1 MATIAGQ
8 RTEFSSGG
16 QAVTVWID
24 GQAVSVPAGSTALD
38 ALRVSGLE
46 VPTVCHDPR
55 LKPSGACRLCLVRVK
70 GQNRPATSCALPVSE
85 GMELE
90 VDTPELQAMRK
101 GELQMLAHG
110 YPRPYIEEFP
120 EKPFHRHLREHGL
133 DGFADGVS
141 DPNQTDATNPYFRF
155 DPSACI
161 ECYRCVRICDELQ
174 GSNVWQI
181 LDRGTGV
188 RVAPDAARFGDSTC
202 RSCGACVD
210 ACPTA
215 ALVDKTRIESG
226 PAQSWTRTT
235 CPYCGVGCELN
246 VGVREHRVMQV
257 LPVLDAPVN
266 KGHLCV
272 KGRYAIA
279 YVHAPDRIT
288 RPMIRRDGSFVEVA
302 WDEAVRFVAE
312 GFGKILA
319 EHGPGAAGVLGSAR
333 APNEDNYLAQKFA
346 RLVLGTHNVDCCAR
360 VCHAPTAAAMK
371 AVFGTGA
378 ATNSFDDIERART
391 ILVVGSNA
399 TECHP
404 IVGERI
410 LQARRRGATLIV
422 IDPRKTDLAREA
434 HVHLPLRPGLNVP
447 LLHSIAAALI
457 DEDLIDREFIAGRVL
472 EFEAFADF
480 VGAFAPEKVAA
491 QVGVDAVLIRRAA
504 RLYACGKPSMCFH
517 GLGMTEHLQGT
528 EGVMALCNLAL
539 LTGNLGIEGSGINP
553 LRGQNNVQGSAH
565 MGCEPNHLAGYVP
578 IENGR
583 EKAEGLWGEPI
594 PTVAGLTLMQMI
606 DAADAGSFKGLWAIG
621 YDVLDTN
628 ANAAATRRA
637 MARMDLVVVQ
647 DLFLNETA
655 KAFGHVFLPA
665 CSSFER
671 DGTFMNAERRVQRVR
686 AAIPS
691 VGEAKADWEIIQL
704 VAAAMGHPQGFQFES
719 AAEIW
724 DEVRKI
730 WAPGGG
736 MAYSRLEKGGLQWPC
751 PEESHPGTTIL
762 HQTAFPMGPKAT
774 LQRIEYTPT
783 SEQTDDAFPILL
795 HTGRSLYHFN
805 AGTMTM
811 RTKNA
816 EIRPTDRLDLHPS
829 EFDAGG
835 FIEGEIVKL
844 KSRHGE
850 AQLPVH
856 RCHDLQPGQAFAT
869 FHDPHVFLN
878 LATSPVRDRIVG
890 APEYKVCAIRVEKPA

>member
-1 MATIAGQ
+1 
-8 RTEFSSGG
+8 
-16 QAVTVWID
+16 VVID
-24 GQAVSVPAGSTALD
+24 GRAFDVPPGSTALD
-38 ALRVSGLE
+38 ALCAAGLE
-46 VPTVCHDPR
+46 VPTACHDPR

-70 GQNRPATSCALPVSE
+70 GQNRPATSCALPVFE

-90 VDTPELQAMRK
+90 VDTPELQEMRR
-101 GELQMLAHG
+101 GELKLLAHR
-110 YPRPYIEEFP
+110 YPKGLIESFP
-120 EKPFHRHLREHGL
+120 EKPFHRQLVKEGL
-133 DGFADGVS
+133 DSTVDGATNPS
-141 DPNQTDATNPYFRF
+141 EIDATNPYFRF

-188 RVAPDAARFGDSTC
+188 RVAPDAERFGDSTC

-226 PAQSWTRTT
+226 PAETWTRTT

-246 VGVREHRVMQV
+246 VGARGGRLVQV
-257 LPVLDAPVN
+257 LPVIDAPVN

-272 KGRYAIA
+272 KGRYAFT
-279 YVHAPDRIT
+279 YVDAPDRVT
-288 RPMIRRDGSFVEVA
+288 QPLIRKNGTFVEVA
-302 WDEAVRFVAE
+302 WDEAVAFVAE
-312 GFGKILA
+312 GFQKILA
-319 EHGPGAAGVLGSAR
+319 DRGPGAVGVLGSAR

-346 RLVLGTHNVDCCAR
+346 RTVLGTHNVDCCAR

-378 ATNSFDDIERART
+378 ATNSFDDIERATT

-410 LQARRRGATLIV
+410 LQARRRGAILIV

-447 LLHSIAAALI
+447 LLHSIAASMI

-480 VGAFAPEKVAA
+480 VEAFAPEKVAA

-504 RLYACGKPSMCFH
+504 RLYAAGKPSMCFH

-578 IENGR
+578 IAAGR
-583 EKAEGLWGEPI
+583 EKAERLWGQPI
-594 PTVAGLTLMQMI
+594 PDQSGLTLMQMI
-606 DAADAGSFKGLWAIG
+606 DAAAAGQFKGLWAIG

-628 ANAAATRRA
+628 ANASATRHA
-637 MARMDLVVVQ
+637 MSQMDFVVVQ

-655 KAFGHVFLPA
+655 KEFGHVFLPA

-671 DGTFMNAERRVQRVR
+671 EGTFMNAERRVQRVR
-686 AAIPS
+686 AAIPP

-704 VAAAMGHPQGFQFES
+704 VAAAMGHPQGFTFAS
-719 AAEIW
+719 AEEIW
-724 DEVRKI
+724 NEVRQI

-736 MAYSRLEKGGLQWPC
+736 MAYARLEEGGLQWPC
-751 PEESHPGTTIL
+751 PDEDHPGTTVL
-762 HQTAFPMGPKAT
+762 HEKAFPMGPKAT
-774 LQRIEYTPT
+774 LQRIEFTPT
-783 SEQTDDAFPILL
+783 EEQIDDEFPILL

-816 EIRPTDRLDLHPS
+816 EIRPTDRLDLHPV

-835 FIEGEIVKL
+835 FGEGDRVRMR
-844 KSRHGE
+844 SRYGE
-850 AQLPVH
+850 AILPVH
-856 RCHDLQPGQAFAT
+856 RCHDVLPGQAFAT
-869 FHDPHVFLN
+869 FHDPTVFLN
-878 LATSPVRDRIVG
+878 LATSPVRDRVVG
-890 APEYKVCAIRVEKPA
+890 APEYKVCAICVEKAT